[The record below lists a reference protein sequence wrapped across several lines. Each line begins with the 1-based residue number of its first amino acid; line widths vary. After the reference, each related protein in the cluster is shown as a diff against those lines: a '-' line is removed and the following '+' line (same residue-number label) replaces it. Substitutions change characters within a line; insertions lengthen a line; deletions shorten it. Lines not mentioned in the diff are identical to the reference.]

1 MSLNYPVSL
10 DDIDSWQVSPV
21 LPLLA
26 VDLDPTIIFIITLTT
41 VVLVFIPDLM
51 IQERGIAWNEWLVK
65 GRLYKYQ
72 RRG

>member
-10 DDIDSWQVSPV
+10 DDIDSWWVSPV

-41 VVLVFIPDLM
+41 VVLV
-51 IQERGIAWNEWLVK
+51 
-65 GRLYKYQ
+65 
-72 RRG
+72 

>member
-10 DDIDSWQVSPV
+10 DDIDSWWVSPV

-41 VVLVFIPDLM
+41 VVLVLIPDLM
-51 IQERGIAWNEWLVK
+51 IQERGIAWNE
-65 GRLYKYQ
+65 
-72 RRG
+72 